1 MSDETVTLAQQIAEV
16 HRECGVRRR
25 VYPQWV
31 AAGRMK
37 PEQAA
42 RKLAAMDA
50 AFETLRELEAGE
62 AGEP

>member
-1 MSDETVTLAQQIAEV
+1 MSDDAVTLAEQIAEV

-31 AAGRMK
+31 AAGKLK

-42 RKLAAMDA
+42 RKLAVMEA
-50 AFETLRELEAGE
+50 AFKTLRELEAGE